1 MIIHIIEIFNI
12 ICFFV
17 DCEFLPLDLFRFVC
31 ERKDIRILK
40 RHVDELNELFVS
52 GAEAWAARKKKNV
65 WAQEFVILGV
75 SQFILEIAYENAW
88 KSLGVDFFSLFSCV
102 SWVKLAH
109 GQDME
114 GDTAN
119 RKHQETSGNLVTAP
133 KETAPSA
140 TLFGRPDGVG
150 GLRDLARASAEAERQ

>member
-1 MIIHIIEIFNI
+1 M
-12 ICFFV
+12 FFRR
-17 DCEFLPLDLFRFVC
+17 LWISALGFVY

-52 GAEAWAARKKKNV
+52 GAEAWAARKNV

-75 SQFILEIAYENAW
+75 ILEIAYENAW
-88 KSLGVDFFSLFSCV
+88 KSLGVDFFSLFSWV

-119 RKHQETSGNLVTAP
+119 RKHQETWWQRRRRQHHLPLCLGDLTELVDYVI
-133 KETAPSA
+133 
-140 TLFGRPDGVG
+140 LHVRVQ
-150 GLRDLARASAEAERQ
+150 RQKDNSYLDMWYIVIYQM